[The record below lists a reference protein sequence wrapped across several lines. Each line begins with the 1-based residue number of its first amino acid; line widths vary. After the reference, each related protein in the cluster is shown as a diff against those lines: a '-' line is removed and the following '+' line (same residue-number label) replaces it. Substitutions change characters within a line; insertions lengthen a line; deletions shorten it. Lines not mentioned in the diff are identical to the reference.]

1 MITNT
6 KTLLTVKIDKKLK
19 EQAKRV
25 AKRLGMPLGTLVV
38 ALIKQV
44 VKQRYILLRLD
55 RKAFPI
61 EEYDRK
67 LREKSGQF

>member
-19 EQAKRV
+19 EDAAQV
-25 AKRLGMPLGTLVV
+25 AKKLGMPLGTMVV
-38 ALIKQV
+38 MLIKQV

-55 RKAFPI
+55 REAFPI
-61 EEYDRK
+61 EKYDRK
-67 LREKSGQF
+67 LRERR

>member
-19 EQAKRV
+19 EEV
-25 AKRLGMPLGTLVV
+25 AKIAKKLGMPLGTMVV

-55 RKAFPI
+55 KEAFPI

-67 LREKSGQF
+67 LRERR